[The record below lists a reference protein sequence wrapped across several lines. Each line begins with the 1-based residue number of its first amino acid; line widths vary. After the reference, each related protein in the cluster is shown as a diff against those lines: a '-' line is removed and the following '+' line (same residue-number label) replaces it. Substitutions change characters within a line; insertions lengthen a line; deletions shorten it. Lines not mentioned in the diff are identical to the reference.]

1 MSVAEE
7 VRVPIRSEADVVVA
21 RQRVREFAAPLGF
34 TGSDLT
40 VIATAVSEAAR
51 NIVNYARRGEI
62 LVSLASQGRRRG
74 IAVIARDEGPGI
86 PDVESALQDGFST
99 GGGLG
104 LGMPGMRRLMDE
116 FEVASEVG
124 NGTTITMRKWVP

>member
-1 MSVAEE
+1 MMVAEE
-7 VRVPIRSEADVVVA
+7 VSVPIRSEADVVVA

-34 TGSDLT
+34 TSSDLT

-51 NIVNYARRGEI
+51 NIVNYASRGEI
-62 LVSLASQGRRRG
+62 LVSATGQGRRRG
-74 IAVIARDEGPGI
+74 IAIVARDEGPGI
-86 PDVESALQDGFST
+86 ADVQSALQDGYST

-116 FEVASEVG
+116 FEVASELG
-124 NGTTITMRKWVP
+124 KGTTVTMRKWAP